1 MIFDEA
7 DVRPRHRMTDG
18 LPEQFVR
25 PPRFGE
31 VIGRIAIEELAVLEA
46 GHRLGRH
53 QKIMRAPGRILQNR
67 IAEIAAVRVVQR
79 YTLTGCR
86 IVMLLPAEHALSL
99 HDLPQSAGAGEE

>member
-1 MIFDEA
+1 M
-7 DVRPRHRMTDG
+7 PYG
-18 LPEQFVR
+18 LGKQVVR
-25 PPRFGE
+25 PPGFGE
-31 VIGRIAIEELAVLEA
+31 VVGRIAIEELTAFEA